1 MKDNTRSLAR
11 CVVRRPVSG
20 VRRRSTLVR
29 AIRVVR
35 GCALALCL
43 AFPALSLFG
52 TQASAPIV
60 YAADVNAIIHPVSAE
75 YMIETIDRANEAH
88 AAAVVFTLATPGG
101 LMDSTRDIISHM
113 IASKTPVVVFV
124 GPSGARAASA
134 GFLLTIAADVA
145 VMAPGTHI
153 GAAHP
158 VAGVGET
165 MDATMAKKAA
175 EDVAAYARTLAEK
188 RGRNAKL
195 ADQAVRES
203 RAFTDEEAVSASPPL
218 VDFEAASVR
227 DLLNKLDGRTV
238 RRFDGSTV
246 VMHTSDATI
255 VEAEMTWR
263 QQVLSAIAHPNVV
276 YVLFTLGLLGLT
288 VELWNPGAVLP
299 GVAGGICLLLA
310 FFAFQILPVNYAGVL
325 LILFGVLLFVL
336 ELKVASHGLLSA
348 GGLISLALGSMILMS
363 SPAPE
368 LRVSLNVILPVILAL
383 GVILT
388 FLVRLTIA
396 SQRRRA
402 VTGASGM
409 IDELGRAMTALQPG
423 SVGRV
428 VAHGEIWRAV
438 APEPIAEGETVRI
451 TGVDGLTLTVRR
463 DAGGTPPA
471 AGDDPVVRA
480 QK

>member
-1 MKDNTRSLAR
+1 MKHNAQPFAVFALVFSL
-11 CVVRRPVSG
+11 V
-20 VRRRSTLVR
+20 L
-29 AIRVVR
+29 
-35 GCALALCL
+35 
-43 AFPALSLFG
+43 PALSLV
-52 TQASAPIV
+52 ALSAPAPVV
-60 YAADVNAIIHPVSAE
+60 YAADVNAIIQPVSAE
-75 YMIETIDRANEAH
+75 YMIETIDRANDAH

-101 LMDSTRDIISHM
+101 LVESTRDIISRM
-113 IASKTPVVVFV
+113 IASKVPVVVFV

-145 VMAPGTHI
+145 VMAPGTTI

-165 MDATMAKKAA
+165 MDPTMAKKAA
-175 EDVAAYARTLAEK
+175 EDVAAYARTLADK

-195 ADQAVRES
+195 ADEAVRES
-203 RAFTDEEAVSASPPL
+203 RAFTDEEAISASPPL

-246 VMHTSDATI
+246 VMHTAGADI
-255 VEAEMTWR
+255 VESEMTWR
-263 QQVLSAIAHPNVV
+263 QRILSAIAHPNVV

-310 FFAFQILPVNYAGVL
+310 FFAFQVLPVNYAGIL
-325 LILFGVLLFVL
+325 LILFGIMLFVL
-336 ELKVASHGLLSA
+336 ELKVASYGLLSA

-368 LRVSLNVILPVILAL
+368 LRVSLNVILPVVLAL
-383 GVILT
+383 SLILT

-396 SQRRRA
+396 SQRRRS

-438 APEPIAEGETVRI
+438 ALEPIAGGETVRVI
-451 TGVDGLTLTVRR
+451 SVDGLTLTVRR
-463 DAGGTPPA
+463 DAAGTLPA

>member
-1 MKDNTRSLAR
+1 MKHNARPFAVLALAFSLAL
-11 CVVRRPVSG
+11 PVLS
-20 VRRRSTLVR
+20 LV
-29 AIRVVR
+29 
-35 GCALALCL
+35 
-43 AFPALSLFG
+43 ALS
-52 TQASAPIV
+52 APAPVV

-75 YMIETIDRANEAH
+75 YMIETIDRANDAH

-101 LMDSTRDIISHM
+101 LVDATRDIISRM
-113 IASKTPVVVFV
+113 IASKVPVVVFV

-165 MDATMAKKAA
+165 MDPTNAKKAA

-188 RGRNAKL
+188 RGRNVKL
-195 ADQAVRES
+195 ADEAVRES
-203 RAFTDEEAVSASPPL
+203 RAFTDQEAISASPPL
-218 VDFEAASVR
+218 VDFEATSVR
-227 DLLNKLDGRTV
+227 DLLDKLDGRTV

-246 VMHTSDATI
+246 VMHTARADI
-255 VEAEMTWR
+255 VESEMTWR
-263 QQVLSAIAHPNVV
+263 QRILSAIAHPNVV

-310 FFAFQILPVNYAGVL
+310 FFAFQVLPVNYAGIL
-325 LILFGVLLFVL
+325 LILFGIMLFVL
-336 ELKVASHGLLSA
+336 ELKVASYGLLSA

-368 LRVSLNVILPVILAL
+368 LRVSLNVILPVVLAL
-383 GVILT
+383 SLILT

-396 SQRRRA
+396 SQRRRS

-428 VAHGEIWRAV
+428 VTHGEIWRAV
-438 APEPIAEGETVRI
+438 APEPIAEGETVRVI
-451 TGVDGLTLTVRR
+451 SVDGLTLAVRR
-463 DAGGTPPA
+463 DTNGTPPA

>member
-1 MKDNTRSLAR
+1 MKHVAR
-11 CVVRRPVSG
+11 LL
-20 VRRRSTLVR
+20 STLALLVP
-29 AIRVVR
+29 VLVLPLF
-35 GCALALCL
+35 ALAG
-43 AFPALSLFG
+43 AAP
-52 TQASAPIV
+52 SAPVV

-75 YMIETIDRANEAH
+75 YMMETIDRANAAQ

-101 LMDSTRDIISHM
+101 LVDSTRDIISHM

-158 VAGVGET
+158 VAGAGET

-195 ADQAVRES
+195 ADEAVKES
-203 RAFTDEEAVSASPPL
+203 RAFTDEEAISASPPL
-218 VDFEAASVR
+218 VDFEATSVR
-227 DLLNKLDGRTV
+227 DLLDKLDGRTV
-238 RRFDGSTV
+238 RRFDGSTI
-246 VMHTSDATI
+246 VMHTARATI
-255 VEAEMTWR
+255 VESEMSWR
-263 QQVLSAIAHPNVV
+263 QRVLSAIAHPNIT
-276 YVLFTLGLLGLT
+276 YILFTLGLLGLT

-310 FFAFQILPVNYAGVL
+310 FFAFQVLPVNYAGVL
-325 LILFGVLLFVL
+325 LILFGVTLFVL
-336 ELKVASHGLLSA
+336 ELKVASHGVLSA
-348 GGLISLALGSMILMS
+348 GGLISLGLGSMILMS

-368 LRVSLNVILPVILAL
+368 LRVSLNVILPVVLAL
-383 GVILT
+383 AGILT

-396 SQRRRA
+396 SQRRPA
-402 VTGASGM
+402 VTGAPGM
-409 IDELGRAMTALQPG
+409 MDEIGRAMIGFDPG

-428 VAHGEIWRAV
+428 VTHGEIWRAV
-438 APEPIAEGETVRI
+438 APEPIGEGDTVRV

-463 DAGGTPPA
+463 DATGTVPA
-471 AGDDPVVRA
+471 SGDDAAVQGREGN
-480 QK
+480 